1 MRNVLDRRLISHLV
15 GAVEQIDA
23 GASGNGL
30 DKDTSRSLSSN
41 MADHAS
47 LPMIQNLEGKHL
59 SPSRSS
65 LALADVPP
73 WRPSHRRRQQSHR
86 LRNPYRHH

>member
-30 DKDTSRSLSSN
+30 DEDTSRSLSSN
-41 MADHAS
+41 MPDHAS
-47 LPMIQNLEGKHL
+47 LPMIENLEFRIM
-59 SPSRSS
+59 SSSRSA

-73 WRPSHRRRQQSHR
+73 
-86 LRNPYRHH
+86 